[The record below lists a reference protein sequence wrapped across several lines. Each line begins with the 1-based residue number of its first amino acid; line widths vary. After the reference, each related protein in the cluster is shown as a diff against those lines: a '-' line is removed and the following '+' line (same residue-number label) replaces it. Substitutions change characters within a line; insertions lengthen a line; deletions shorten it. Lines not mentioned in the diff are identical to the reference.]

1 MFDDEQGMKI
11 AYEEALKGYEEGG
24 IPIGSCL
31 VHEDGTVLGRG
42 HNMRIQKGSPTLH
55 GEISCLE
62 NCGRL
67 KAEVY
72 AKCTLYTTLSPCS
85 MCSGSALLFKIP
97 RLVMGENVNFQGA
110 EDWLQKN
117 GVEVINLKNEKC
129 EKLMA
134 KFIEERPGDWYEDIG
149 ESEK

>member
-1 MFDDEQGMKI
+1 MRR
-11 AYEEALKGYEEGG
+11 EAFLLVPVSSMRMEPFWDGAIICGSRRARQLFTERSLVLKTVEGSK
-24 IPIGSCL
+24 PRCMPSA
-31 VHEDGTVLGRG
+31 R
-42 HNMRIQKGSPTLH
+42 
-55 GEISCLE
+55 
-62 NCGRL
+62 
-67 KAEVY
+67 
-72 AKCTLYTTLSPCS
+72 
-85 MCSGSALLFKIP
+85 GSALLFKIP

>member
-1 MFDDEQGMKI
+1 MFDDEQGMEI
-11 AYEEALKGYEEGG
+11 AYEEALKG
-24 IPIGSCL
+24 
-31 VHEDGTVLGRG
+31 T
-42 HNMRIQKGSPTLH
+42 
-55 GEISCLE
+55 
-62 NCGRL
+62 
-67 KAEVY
+67 
-72 AKCTLYTTLSPCS
+72 
-85 MCSGSALLFKIP
+85 GSALLFKIP